1 MESSA
6 YFLNK
11 AGQCHRLALALLVKN
26 DAAIETLMD
35 LAGEFERQAMVAA
48 TRERNAPARRPN
60 GKDESARNSALK
72 NGGAWHVAGP
82 CRRSD

>member
-26 DAAIETLMD
+26 DAAVETLMD
-35 LAGEFERQAMVAA
+35 LAAEFERQAMVAA
-48 TRERNAPARRPN
+48 SGERNAPARRPN
-60 GKDESARNSALK
+60 GNDESARNSALK
-72 NGGAWHVAGP
+72 NGGAWRVAGP

>member
-26 DAAIETLMD
+26 DAAVETLMD
-35 LAGEFERQAMVAA
+35 LAAEFERQAIAIA
-48 TRERNAPARRPN
+48 TQERSAPARRPN
-60 GKDESARNSALK
+60 GKDESALK
-72 NGGAWHVAGP
+72 NGAAWRGART